1 MNFLLTSVINQLYR
15 SENTSIMIVGV
26 THDLLDNLLIFSVD
40 PTQILRPP
48 YKSGN
53 IPDASTRTRIAGY
66 FAAVLSKTRKSIQH
80 RLPEV
85 MPRWGKVRIVDGD
98 EIRSISAC
106 GNEPEAESLRDMAF
120 VRVRIIFI
128 FVHVLITQLIYISS
142 MNYRF
147 KQMTANGYPRYST
160 AA

>member
-1 MNFLLTSVINQLYR
+1 
-15 SENTSIMIVGV
+15 
-26 THDLLDNLLIFSVD
+26 
-40 PTQILRPP
+40 
-48 YKSGN
+48 
-53 IPDASTRTRIAGY
+53 
-66 FAAVLSKTRKSIQH
+66 
-80 RLPEV
+80 

-120 VRVRIIFI
+120 VRVRIILI